1 MYGAL
6 TVTTCVWAKLTA
18 ALVSPNVATNR
29 EQIAAGLGSNTS
41 PPISVVPPTTR
52 GASPIRVSRWLV
64 PNPEEAFL
72 EEIRSA
78 YAGKVVVGH
87 DLDIY

>member
-1 MYGAL
+1 
-6 TVTTCVWAKLTA
+6 
-18 ALVSPNVATNR
+18 
-29 EQIAAGLGSNTS
+29 
-41 PPISVVPPTTR
+41 VV
-52 GASPIRVSRWLV
+52 GDV

>member
-1 MYGAL
+1 LLILYHRSNLGGM
-6 TVTTCVWAKLTA
+6 
-18 ALVSPNVATNR
+18 VA
-29 EQIAAGLGSNTS
+29 EM
-41 PPISVVPPTTR
+41 
-52 GASPIRVSRWLV
+52 

-78 YAGKVVVGH
+78 YAGKVVAGH

>member
-1 MYGAL
+1 M
-6 TVTTCVWAKLTA
+6 V
-18 ALVSPNVATNR
+18 R
-29 EQIAAGLGSNTS
+29 ELA
-41 PPISVVPPTTR
+41 
-52 GASPIRVSRWLV
+52 
-64 PNPEEAFL
+64 NPEEAFL